1 MERTDVSNLDPVE
14 IAKFSALA
22 ADWWDRE
29 GSSRPLH
36 EINPCRVE
44 FIAAEVP
51 LAGRRLLD
59 VGCGGGILSEALARL
74 GARVTGLDGS
84 TECIEAARA
93 HAAQSGLDIDYV
105 AQTVEAH
112 RPVAP
117 YPVVT
122 CMELLEHVPSPPT
135 LLAACRERMTD
146 DGDLFVAT
154 LNRTP
159 RAYASAIL
167 GAEYLLGLLPRGTH
181 DYRSFVRPSEL
192 ARWLR
197 DAGFEVVRTAGMH
210 YNPLTRTARLVRDV
224 DVNYLVH
231 ARVRQ

>member
-1 MERTDVSNLDPVE
+1 VNNLDPVE

-36 EINPCRVE
+36 EINPCRVD
-44 FIAAEVP
+44 FVAAQVP

-105 AQTVEAH
+105 AETVEAH
-112 RPVAP
+112 HPVAP

-122 CMELLEHVPSPPT
+122 CMELLEHVPSPPA

>member
-1 MERTDVSNLDPVE
+1 MSNLDPDE

-29 GSSRPLH
+29 GPSRTLH

-44 FIAAEVP
+44 FIAAQVE
-51 LAGRRLLD
+51 LGGRRVLD
-59 VGCGGGILSEALARL
+59 VGCGGGILSEALAAH
-74 GARVTGLDGS
+74 GAQVTGLDGS
-84 TECIEAARA
+84 APCIAAARE
-93 HAAQSGLDIDYV
+93 HAALGGLGVDYL
-105 AQTVEAH
+105 AETLEAH
-112 RPVAP
+112 RPAAP
-117 YPVVT
+117 YPIVT
-122 CMELLEHVPSPPT
+122 CMELLEHVPSPAA
-135 LLAACRERMTD
+135 LLAACRDVMTG

-167 GAEYLLGLLPRGTH
+167 GAEYLLRLLPRGTH
-181 DYRSFVRPSEL
+181 AYRSFIRPSEL

-197 DAGFEVVRTAGMH
+197 DAGFELVRTAGMH
-210 YNPLTRTARLVRDV
+210 YNPFTREARLGRDI